1 MKYIIK
7 NGLSICDEGF
17 VIIESKKHFIRNG
30 VVICNAALNH
40 RSWNT
45 TEEKKE
51 CLTCILKL
59 NKMSVSPAFKTQ
71 IENHLN
77 ELATKDELF
86 AVTLKKE
93 NKNIDDC
100 ITYILNQVQQS
111 GKMGFAD
118 EEIYGMAVH
127 YYDEDDIQVGKK
139 VSAKVVVNHSID
151 APKPKKEAK
160 QNPVQDQPKEVN
172 KPTKPK
178 VEKQQASLSFEFPE

>member
-1 MKYIIK
+1 
-7 NGLSICDEGF
+7 
-17 VIIESKKHFIRNG
+17 
-30 VVICNAALNH
+30 
-40 RSWNT
+40 
-45 TEEKKE
+45 
-51 CLTCILKL
+51 
-59 NKMSVSPAFKTQ
+59 MSVSPAFKAQ
-71 IENHLN
+71 IENYLN

-86 AVTLKKE
+86 ATTLKKE

-118 EEIYGMAVH
+118 DEIYGMAVH

-151 APKPKKEAK
+151 APKPKKESK
-160 QNPVQDQPKEVN
+160 QSPVQDQPKEVK
-172 KPTKPK
+172 KPAKPK

>member
-1 MKYIIK
+1 
-7 NGLSICDEGF
+7 
-17 VIIESKKHFIRNG
+17 
-30 VVICNAALNH
+30 
-40 RSWNT
+40 
-45 TEEKKE
+45 
-51 CLTCILKL
+51 
-59 NKMSVSPAFKTQ
+59 MSVTPAFKAQ

-77 ELATKDELF
+77 ELAAKDELF

-100 ITYILNQVQQS
+100 ITYILNQVQKS

-118 EEIYGMAVH
+118 DEIYGMAVH
-127 YYDEDDIQVGKK
+127 YYDENDIEVGKK

-160 QNPVQDQPKEVN
+160 QSPVQDQPKEVK